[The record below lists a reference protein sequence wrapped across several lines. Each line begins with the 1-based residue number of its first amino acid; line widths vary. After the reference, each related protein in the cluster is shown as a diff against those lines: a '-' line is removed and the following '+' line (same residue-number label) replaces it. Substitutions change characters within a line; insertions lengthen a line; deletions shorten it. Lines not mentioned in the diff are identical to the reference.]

1 MHVAAVLGVQRRRP
15 DPLTLKIHVVVY
27 WLRRGLRLNL
37 GSLQKHTC
45 SLGLKHL
52 TRIRM
57 GVREMGRIISMPH
70 TNKPKSNKE
79 KATFI
84 TIKV

>member
-1 MHVAAVLGVQRRRP
+1 
-15 DPLTLKIHVVVY
+15 
-27 WLRRGLRLNL
+27 
-37 GSLQKHTC
+37 
-45 SLGLKHL
+45 
-52 TRIRM
+52 M